1 MAKNKKRIEFDLP
14 SGLILPDQLSESREF
29 EALATIQL
37 KEDGKACLVA
47 IDGNRMPGYT
57 DGEGQDDES
66 KPDKDIGYAEAASA
80 GMEGY

>member
-1 MAKNKKRIEFDLP
+1 LP
-14 SGLILPDQLSESREF
+14 SGLILPDQISESKEF

-37 KEDGKACLVA
+37 KEDGRACLKA
-47 IDGNRMPGYT
+47 IDGNLMSGYA
-57 DGEGQDDES
+57 DGEGKDDES